1 MPITYPSPSLLQPM
15 LLVLLL
21 SDDDDR
27 VGLRHGR
34 HRGHG
39 HKSSRELFTA
49 SFSVLRRKAFLKLVL
64 NWNLMQN
71 WIDFVISISFSS
83 VRIVLM
89 SPFSLLMG
97 TSTTNVPLQYHN
109 ESKNGNSVLIFYAF
123 EHSFYKPLFSKILI
137 TSSTLCSWVPVI

>member
-49 SFSVLRRKAFLKLVL
+49 SFSVLFLCHVGLL
-64 NWNLMQN
+64 GYISW
-71 WIDFVISISFSS
+71 WWWDDDTGRVIYSLAILKT
-83 VRIVLM
+83 VTACM
-89 SPFSLLMG
+89 S
-97 TSTTNVPLQYHN
+97 QIH
-109 ESKNGNSVLIFYAF
+109 KNMNIEIYETA
-123 EHSFYKPLFSKILI
+123 HDI
-137 TSSTLCSWVPVI
+137 